1 MTYPPH
7 CQYFSRRTHKPL
19 TCVVPVFGRSGPRSA
34 FVPSRSDASLFFLWP
49 KRGAVVCGCRF
60 RWVDHCWLL
69 VGSEATTAP
78 LVVLEFLSLSCFE
91 LFWSI
96 VAQVSVAGRRLHPRV
111 PTPFVFCHRARS
123 LGLEP
128 LDAELR
134 IAALVSAAGRG
145 VKR

>member
-1 MTYPPH
+1 M
-7 CQYFSRRTHKPL
+7 
-19 TCVVPVFGRSGPRSA
+19 
-34 FVPSRSDASLFFLWP
+34 
-49 KRGAVVCGCRF
+49 
-60 RWVDHCWLL
+60 
-69 VGSEATTAP
+69 TAP
-78 LVVLEFLSLSCFE
+78 LVVLEFLSLSFVE

-128 LDAELR
+128 LDAEPH

-145 VKR
+145 VER